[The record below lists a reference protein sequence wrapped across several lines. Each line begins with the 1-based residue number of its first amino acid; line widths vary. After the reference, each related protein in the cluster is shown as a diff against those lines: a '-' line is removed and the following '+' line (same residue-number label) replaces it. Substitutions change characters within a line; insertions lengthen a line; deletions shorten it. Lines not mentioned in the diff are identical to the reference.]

1 MPKKRDQA
9 KIDAQVKDLTG
20 LVEEIKTHSDRA
32 AAIVG
37 AAFIDE
43 RLRQYLSRF
52 LIDKPKEVEELFGF
66 DRPLGSFGSRI
77 RTAYCLGLLDDDE
90 YHDLKIIQEVRNAFA
105 HELHGL
111 TFADPW
117 VANKCKDLVLITR
130 GTDPS
135 LYANDAPRNIFL
147 HTVADLVASMATE
160 QFHLYADNARRVVPA
175 PRHWR
180 AGNRK
185 RAADSAG

>member
-9 KIDAQVKDLTG
+9 KIDAQTKHFMG
-20 LVEEIKTHSDRA
+20 LMEEIKTQSDRA
-32 AAIVG
+32 AAIVA

-77 RTAYCLGLLDDDE
+77 RVAYCLGLLDDNE
-90 YHDLKIIQEVRNAFA
+90 YHDLKIIQDVRNAFA

-117 VANKCKDLVLITR
+117 VAQRCRELMLITR
-130 GTDPS
+130 GVDRS
-135 LYANDAPRNIFL
+135 VYANDAPRNIFL
-147 HTVADLVASMATE
+147 HTVADLVAAMAIGE
-160 QFHLYADNARRVVPA
+160 FHLHADTARCVVPA
-175 PRHWR
+175 PR
-180 AGNRK
+180 
-185 RAADSAG
+185 D